1 MTTRQKK
8 IGLTPEAFERF
19 LSSLD
24 IDRDRAGEKYE
35 NLRLKL
41 LRFFEWRGAMH
52 PDLLADE
59 TLDRVSRK
67 IIQGEVIYDI
77 PGYVYG
83 VARFVL
89 RESWEKLQKERAS
102 HDPLDLSTVADHHA
116 NEAEEIANGDE
127 GERLTKCLDHCLES
141 LPAESRELILG
152 YYQLERGAKIQNRR
166 QLADH
171 LGIPMNALRIRVFRI
186 RERLEACVRNCVDK
200 QGVVKWISAK
210 PTDNDKEI

>member
-1 MTTRQKK
+1 MTTSQKK

-19 LSSLD
+19 LDSLD
-24 IDRDRAGEKYE
+24 TDRDRAGEKYE
-35 NLRLKL
+35 NLRQKL
-41 LRFFEWRGAMH
+41 LRFFEWRCAIH

-89 RESWEKLQKERAS
+89 RESWEKLQRERAS
-102 HDPLDLSTVADHHA
+102 HDSVDLSTVADNRT
-116 NEAEEIANGDE
+116 NEIEEISIEDE
-127 GERLTKCLDHCLES
+127 SDRLMQCLDRCLDS
-141 LPAESRELILG
+141 LSTESRDLILG

-166 QLADH
+166 QLAAR

-186 RERLEACVRNCVDK
+186 RESLETCVRNCLEK
-200 QGVVKWISAK
+200 QGRVKWISGN
-210 PTDNDKEI
+210 PTHSKKEF

>member
-1 MTTRQKK
+1 MTTSQKK
-8 IGLTPEAFERF
+8 AGLTPEAFERF
-19 LSSLD
+19 LNSLD
-24 IDRDRAGEKYE
+24 MDRDRAGEKYE

-41 LRFFEWRGAMH
+41 LRFFEWRGSVH

-67 IIQGEVIYDI
+67 IIQGEIIYDI

-89 RESWEKLQKERAS
+89 RESWEKLQRERAS
-102 HDPLDLSTVADHHA
+102 HDPLDLSTVADQHG
-116 NEAEEIANGDE
+116 NDAEQIAAEDE

-141 LPAESRELILG
+141 LPAENRELILG

-186 RERLEACVRNCVDK
+186 RERLETCVRNCVDN
-200 QGVVKWISAK
+200 QGRVKWISGK
-210 PTDNDKEI
+210 PTHNNKEN

>member
-1 MTTRQKK
+1 MTTSHKK

-19 LSSLD
+19 LNSLD

-35 NLRLKL
+35 NLRVKL
-41 LRFFEWRGAMH
+41 LRFFEWRGAIH

-89 RESWEKLQKERAS
+89 RESWEKLQRERAS
-102 HDPLDLSTVADHHA
+102 HDSVDLSTVADHHA
-116 NEAEEIANGDE
+116 NELEEITIENE
-127 GERLTKCLDHCLES
+127 GERLTQCLDHCLDS

-166 QLADH
+166 QLADR

-186 RERLEACVRNCVDK
+186 RERLETCVRNCLDK
-200 QGVVKWISAK
+200 QGRVKWISGN
-210 PTDNDKEI
+210 PTHSKKEL